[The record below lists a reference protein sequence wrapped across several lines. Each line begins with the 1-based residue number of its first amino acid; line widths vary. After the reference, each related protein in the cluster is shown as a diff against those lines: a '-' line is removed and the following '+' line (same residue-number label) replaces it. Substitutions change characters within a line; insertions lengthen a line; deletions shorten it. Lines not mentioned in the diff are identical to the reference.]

1 MFQFR
6 RRKTKSKP
14 DINITPLVDVVLQLV
29 IFFVVT
35 TTFISVETGARVNLP
50 SANFS
55 KIEESKT
62 ITITVT
68 ENNLLYVDG
77 GLTDWE
83 ELPKVL
89 VASLRKDP
97 ESMVVIEADKKVLHG
112 NVVRVMDIARRAGAE
127 RMAIATQPEGEE
139 E

>member
-1 MFQFR
+1 MFRFR
-6 RRKTKSKP
+6 QRKSKTKP

-35 TTFISVETGARVNLP
+35 TTFISVESGARVNLP

-55 KIEESKT
+55 KIEEAKT

-68 ENNLLYVDG
+68 ENNMVYVDG
-77 GLTDWE
+77 GLTDWN
-83 ELPKVL
+83 ELPRVL

-112 NVVRVMDIARRAGAE
+112 NVVKVMDIARRAGAE

>member
-6 RRKTKSKP
+6 RRKTRPKP

-55 KIEESKT
+55 RIEEAKTVT
-62 ITITVT
+62 ITIT

-77 GLTDWE
+77 GLTDWN

-97 ESMVVIEADKKVLHG
+97 QAAVVIEADKRVLHG
-112 NVVRVMDIARRAGAE
+112 NVVKVMDIARRAGAE
-127 RMAIATQPEGEE
+127 RMAIATQPEGEGE
-139 E
+139 

>member
-1 MFQFR
+1 MFRFR
-6 RRKTKSKP
+6 QRKTKTKP

-35 TTFISVETGARVNLP
+35 TTFISVESGARVNLP

-55 KIEESKT
+55 KIEEAKT

-68 ENNLLYVDG
+68 ENNMIYVDG
-77 GLTDWE
+77 GLTDWN
-83 ELPKVL
+83 ELPRVL

-112 NVVRVMDIARRAGAE
+112 NVVKVMDIARRAGAE

>member
-6 RRKTKSKP
+6 QRKTRPKP

-55 KIEESKT
+55 RIEEAKTVT
-62 ITITVT
+62 ITIT

-77 GLTDWE
+77 GLTDWN

-97 ESMVVIEADKKVLHG
+97 QAAVVIEADKKVLHG
-112 NVVRVMDIARRAGAE
+112 NVVKVMDIARRAGAE
-127 RMAIATQPEGEE
+127 RMAIATQPEREGE
-139 E
+139 

>member
-6 RRKTKSKP
+6 QRKTRPKP

-55 KIEESKT
+55 KIEEAKTVT
-62 ITITVT
+62 ITIT

-77 GLTDWE
+77 GLTDWN

-97 ESMVVIEADKKVLHG
+97 QAAVVIEADKKVLHG
-112 NVVRVMDIARRAGAE
+112 NVVKVMDIARRSGAE
-127 RMAIATQPEGEE
+127 RMAIATQPEGEGE
-139 E
+139 

>member
-6 RRKTKSKP
+6 RRKTRPKP

-55 KIEESKT
+55 RIEEAKTVT
-62 ITITVT
+62 ITIT

-77 GLTDWE
+77 GLTDWN

-97 ESMVVIEADKKVLHG
+97 QAAVVIEADKRVLHG
-112 NVVRVMDIARRAGAE
+112 NVVKVMDIARRAGAE

>member
-6 RRKTKSKP
+6 QRKTRPKP

-55 KIEESKT
+55 RIEEAKTVT
-62 ITITVT
+62 ITIT

-77 GLTDWE
+77 GLTDWN

-97 ESMVVIEADKKVLHG
+97 QAAVVIEADKKVLHG
-112 NVVRVMDIARRAGAE
+112 NVVKVMDIARRAGAE
-127 RMAIATQPEGEE
+127 RMAIATQPEGERE
-139 E
+139 

>member
-6 RRKTKSKP
+6 QRKTRPKP

-55 KIEESKT
+55 RIEEAKTVT
-62 ITITVT
+62 ITIT

-77 GLTDWE
+77 GLTDWN

-97 ESMVVIEADKKVLHG
+97 QAAVVIEADKKVLHG
-112 NVVRVMDIARRAGAE
+112 NVVKVMDIARRAGAE
-127 RMAIATQPEGEE
+127 RMAIATQPEGEGE
-139 E
+139 

>member
-6 RRKTKSKP
+6 RRKTRPKP

-55 KIEESKT
+55 RIEEAKTVT
-62 ITITVT
+62 ITIT

-77 GLTDWE
+77 GLTDWN

-97 ESMVVIEADKKVLHG
+97 QAAVVIEADKKVLHG
-112 NVVRVMDIARRAGAE
+112 NVVKVMDIARRAGAE
-127 RMAIATQPEGEE
+127 RMAIATQPEGERE
-139 E
+139 

>member
-6 RRKTKSKP
+6 RRKTRPKP

-55 KIEESKT
+55 RIEEAKT
-62 ITITVT
+62 ITITIT

-77 GLTDWE
+77 GLTDWN

-97 ESMVVIEADKKVLHG
+97 QAAVVIEADKKVLHG
-112 NVVRVMDIARRAGAE
+112 NVVKVMDIARRAGAE
-127 RMAIATQPEGEE
+127 RMAIATQPEGEGE
-139 E
+139 

>member
-6 RRKTKSKP
+6 QRKTRPKP

-55 KIEESKT
+55 RIEEAKTVT
-62 ITITVT
+62 ITIT

-77 GLTDWE
+77 GLTDWN

-97 ESMVVIEADKKVLHG
+97 QAAVVIEADKKVLHG
-112 NVVRVMDIARRAGAE
+112 NVVKVMDIARRSGAE
-127 RMAIATQPEGEE
+127 RMAIATQPEGERE
-139 E
+139 